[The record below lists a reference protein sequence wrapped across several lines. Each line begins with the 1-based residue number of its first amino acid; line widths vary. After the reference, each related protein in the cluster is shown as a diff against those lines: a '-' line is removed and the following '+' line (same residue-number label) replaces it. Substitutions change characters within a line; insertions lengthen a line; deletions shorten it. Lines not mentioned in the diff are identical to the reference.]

1 MPSITPAVKSMKA
14 AIALMIGVLVFAP
27 WARAGDT
34 ADIEKTL
41 AGLLPGKTPD
51 RIVPSPVPGL
61 YEVDFGPQ
69 VFYVSKDGHYLLDG
83 DMVDL
88 KERKNL
94 TEQRRTVARVKLINS
109 IDPATMI
116 VFAPKQVK
124 HVVTVF
130 TDVDCPY
137 CRKLHKHLSEY
148 ERYGIEIR
156 YLAFP
161 RTGVDTPSYYRA
173 VSVWCAADSNSAI
186 TEAEQGKAMPM
197 RHCDNPV
204 DHHLAIAHQIGVTG
218 TPTLVLEDG
227 TMLSGYVSPK
237 ELHRLLDGKDVD
249 KKVAD

>member
-1 MPSITPAVKSMKA
+1 MKSVVT
-14 AIALMIGVLVFAP
+14 ILIGVLLFAP
-27 WARAGDT
+27 WARASDT
-34 ADIEKTL
+34 SAIEKTL
-41 AGLLPGKTPD
+41 ARLLPDKTPD

-61 YEVDFGPQ
+61 YEVDYGPQ
-69 VFYVSKDGHYLLDG
+69 VFYVSKDGRYLLDG

-88 KERKNL
+88 NNRNNL
-94 TEQRRTVARVKLINS
+94 TEQRRTVARVALIDS

-116 VFAPKQVK
+116 VFAPKHVK

-137 CRKLHKHLSEY
+137 CRKLHRHLADY

-173 VSVWCAADSNSAI
+173 VSVWCAADTRSAL
-186 TEAEQGKAMPM
+186 TRAEQGKAMPT

-204 DHHLAIAHQIGVTG
+204 DRHLAIAHQLGVSG

-227 TMLSGYVSPK
+227 TMVSGYVSPK
-237 ELHRLLDGKDVD
+237 ALNRMLEGK
-249 KKVAD
+249 KTQRKAAE